1 MTRKATKYSLIF
13 SALLSLTLTACS
25 DDDGIVASDIN
36 VPDGY
41 ALSADIST
49 IFKNSS
55 TAYDIEA
62 DWVSGKYLSRF
73 NAGNKLYDNAIPSGK
88 DNTAGGLGPLYA
100 GFSCRSCHMTTG
112 QIGRAHV

>member
-1 MTRKATKYSLIF
+1 MSG
-13 SALLSLTLTACS
+13 LLSLSACT
-25 DDDGIVASDIN
+25 DDDGIDVADIK
-36 VPDGY
+36 VPEGY

-62 DWVSGKYLSRF
+62 DWVAGKYMSRF
-73 NAGNKLYDNAIPSGK
+73 NAGNTLYDNAIPSGK
-88 DNTAGGLGPLYA
+88 DNAAGGLGPLYA

-112 QIGRAHV
+112 RTAPSTLSLIHI